1 MMEKKKSIINH
12 NDYDLRIEI
21 DYEIC
26 AIAGSF
32 WTSTCLHISKME
44 ARRMVFNRVS
54 KELIGIALIVM
65 FLFFIIFCRFYKFS
79 KFA

>member
-65 FLFFIIFCRFYKFS
+65 FLFLLFL
-79 KFA
+79 